1 MKCENIANNMILIA
15 IILAI
20 VGDSLGLIAELLNR
34 KSAKKAAQE
43 QNRKETEL
51 NQTLENLT
59 HRLSIL
65 EKQMNMLDKSS

>member
-34 KSAKKAAQE
+34 KSAKKAEQE
-43 QNRKETEL
+43 QTRKEKEL
-51 NQTLENLT
+51 NQELENLT
-59 HRLSIL
+59 HRISIL
-65 EKQMNMLDKSS
+65 EKQMNMFDKSS